1 MLLDRLDR
9 YIARNVL
16 LAMLVVQVLILGL
29 DLMITYINDLGDVE
43 GDYGALEVLLY
54 LLMRLPSRFY
64 EFVPVGVL
72 LGALI
77 GLGSMASSNE
87 LTIMR
92 AAGRSLTR
100 ILWGV
105 MKPLGLVI
113 VITMAVGEYV
123 APVTEMQADAW
134 RAEQQQG
141 AGAVYAEGGGWQR
154 EGNNFYRFGSIRS
167 DDVVLNVTRYQFDDD
182 QELKQAMYARRAVW
196 EDDHWTLEAVETTV
210 FEREGGEVASTRVE
224 QQDSRQW
231 DTRLTP
237 DLLKLVITEPKQQS
251 ASDLWRYASYLKG
264 QGLSANQ
271 PLLYF
276 WQKILQPLTLAALVL
291 VAASFVFGPL
301 RTVAAGTRVFY
312 GIIVGLLFKYL
323 QDLLAPASVVFGFAP
338 IWAVLAPTIACYV
351 IGLLLIRRSG

>member
-16 LAMLVVQVLILGL
+16 VAMLVVQVLILGL
-29 DLMITYINDLGDVE
+29 DLMITYINDLGDVK
-43 GDYGALEVLLY
+43 GDYGAFEVLLY

-113 VITMAVGEYV
+113 AITMAVGEYV
-123 APVTEMQADAW
+123 APVTELQADAW
-134 RAEQQQG
+134 RAEKQQG

-154 EGNNFYRFGSIRS
+154 EGNDYYRFGSIRS
-167 DDVVLNVTRYQFDDD
+167 DDVVLNVTRYRFDD
-182 QELKQAMYARRAVW
+182 ERHLTQALYARRAVW
-196 EDDHWTLEAVETTV
+196 QDDGWTLEAVQTTTFESQNGEPSATTV
-210 FEREGGEVASTRVE
+210 AQQETRE
-224 QQDSRQW
+224 W
-231 DTRLTP
+231 DTQLTP
-237 DLLKLVITEPKQQS
+237 DLLKLVISDPKQQS
-251 ASDLWRYASYLKG
+251 ASDLWRYSRYLQD

-271 PLLYF
+271 PQLYF

-312 GIIVGLLFKYL
+312 GIVVGLLFKYL

-338 IWAVLAPTIACYV
+338 IWAVLAPMLACYV